1 MAVKKITKRWIFN
14 SFGAILVILIALE
27 IAIAVSVKNYYYSSV
42 KRIVSAQ
49 AETISG
55 LLSEYSTGGE
65 GNYESYFRSLVASF
79 DKRNIMELMVLDKN
93 GRAVITSTGNQQHD
107 RRLHRC
113 AFKSDRLGGVRR
125 RHGGGRKS
133 LFHDRCSER
142 QYG

>member
-14 SFGAILVILIALE
+14 SLGAILVILIALE
-27 IAIAVSVKNYYYSSV
+27 VAIAVSVKNYFYGSV

-79 DKRNIMELMVLDKN
+79 DKRNIMVLMVLDKN
-93 GRAVITSTGNQQHD
+93 GNRIPDGKGGYVFCTG
-107 RRLHRC
+107 
-113 AFKSDRLGGVRR
+113 
-125 RHGGGRKS
+125 
-133 LFHDRCSER
+133 
-142 QYG
+142 